1 MSRRITTLV
10 IVLLIAYGGVAAV
23 IASNSTPKLG
33 LDLKGGT
40 SVILRAPDGTDP
52 DVLSKAVEIMRG
64 RIEAF
69 GVQEPEISISGSNAV
84 LVQLPGVTDRERAL
98 QAIGQTGVLSF
109 RPVFAASFQSPIF
122 DTTTTTTVPETTST
136 TSAGETT
143 TTAAGS
149 TTTESTATTTPTTT
163 TTTLPAGVDP
173 TTGFTTDDSPDLLRS
188 WVPEYDSSGQL
199 IAGYEV
205 GTLCNDG
212 TTLATCQIGSDGA
225 PTNGTPD
232 PMTGSDITEALAN
245 FSQTTG
251 QWQVDLKLNSDGARK
266 FQELTRAAAQFATG
280 DPQRQIA
287 IVLDGKII
295 SAPQVASTV
304 DASTG
309 IAGGSAVI
317 TLGAGDNQ
325 QAQAQD
331 LAVVLRYGSLP
342 VSFVQDQVQSVSAT
356 LGSDSLRSGLIAGLA
371 GLILVAL
378 YMLLYYRSLGVV
390 TIVGLSVFG
399 SLMLIVLG
407 LLSTTSGLTLTLAGV
422 TGIVVSVGI
431 TADSYIVF
439 YERIK
444 EELHRGRTMRAAVD
458 EGFSRAFHTILTAD
472 SVSILAAVLLWLLA
486 VGPVKGFALT
496 LGIATLLD
504 IFVAYF
510 FTRNAVG
517 AIAHGGLGEGGRF
530 SIRAAAGGVQ
540 EAS

>member
-1 MSRRITTLV
+1 
-10 IVLLIAYGGVAAV
+10 
-23 IASNSTPKLG
+23 
-33 LDLKGGT
+33 
-40 SVILRAPDGTDP
+40 
-52 DVLSKAVEIMRG
+52 
-64 RIEAF
+64 
-69 GVQEPEISISGSNAV
+69 
-84 LVQLPGVTDRERAL
+84 
-98 QAIGQTGVLSF
+98 
-109 RPVFAASFQSPIF
+109 
-122 DTTTTTTVPETTST
+122 
-136 TSAGETT
+136 
-143 TTAAGS
+143 
-149 TTTESTATTTPTTT
+149 
-163 TTTLPAGVDP
+163 
-173 TTGFTTDDSPDLLRS
+173 
-188 WVPEYDSSGQL
+188 VPEYDSKDKV
-199 IAGYEV
+199 IAGYEI

-212 TTLATCQIGSDGA
+212 TTLATCEVGTDGN

-251 QWQVDLKLNSDGARK
+251 QWQVDLKLNDDGARK

-295 SAPQVASTV
+295 SAPQVASNV
-304 DASTG
+304 DANTG

-317 TLGAGDNQ
+317 TLGTGDNQ
-325 QAQAQD
+325 QAEAQD

-342 VSFVQDQVQSVSAT
+342 VSFEQDQVQSVSAT

-371 GLILVAL
+371 GLILVAI
-378 YMLLYYRSLGVV
+378 YMLLYYRSLGAV

-407 LLSTTSGLTLTLAGV
+407 LLSRTSGLTLTLAGV

-444 EELHRGRTMRAAVD
+444 EELHRGRTMNAAVD

-472 SVSILAAVLLWLLA
+472 TVSMLAAVLLWLLA

-496 LGIATLLD
+496 LGIATFLD
-504 IFVAYF
+504 ILVAYF

-517 AIAHGGLGEGGRF
+517 AIAHSGLGEGGQF

>member
-1 MSRRITTLV
+1 MSRRIVTLI
-10 IVLLIAYGGVAAV
+10 IVVVLAYGGVAA
-23 IASNSTPKLG
+23 ILGTQSTPKLG

-52 DVLSKAVEIMRG
+52 AVLEKAVEIMRG

-69 GVQEPEISISGSNAV
+69 GVQEPEISISGTNGV

-109 RPVFAASFQSPIF
+109 RPVLAASIQSPLLE
-122 DTTTTTTVPETTST
+122 TTTTTTTETTTTTTAGETTT

-143 TTAAGS
+143 TT
-149 TTTESTATTTPTTT
+149 ESTTT
-163 TTTLPAGVDP
+163 TTPSTTTTTFPAGVDP
-173 TTGFTTDDSPDLLRS
+173 TTGFTIDDSPDLLHS
-188 WVPEYDSSGQL
+188 WVPEYDATGQL

-205 GTLCNDG
+205 GTLCDDG
-212 TTLATCQIGSDGA
+212 TTLATCQSADGTT

-251 QWQVDLKLNSDGARK
+251 QWEVSLKLNGDGATK
-266 FQELTRAAAQFATG
+266 FQQLTKDAAQYATG

-304 DASTG
+304 DPNTG
-309 IAGGSAVI
+309 IAGGSATI

-325 QAQAQD
+325 QAEAQD

-342 VSFVQDQVQSVSAT
+342 VSFVRDQVQSVSAT
-356 LGSDSLRSGLIAGLA
+356 LGSDSLRSGLIAGIA

-378 YMLLYYRSLGVV
+378 YMILYYRSLGIV
-390 TIVGLSVFG
+390 TILGLSIFG

-407 LLSTTSGLTLTLAGV
+407 LLGKASGLTLTLAGV

-444 EELHRGRTMRAAVD
+444 EELHRGRTMRAAVE

-472 SVSILAAVLLWLLA
+472 TVSILAAVLLWLLA

-496 LGIATLLD
+496 LGIATFLD
-504 IFVAYF
+504 ILVAYF

-517 AIAHGGLGEGGRF
+517 AVALSGLGEQGVF
-530 SIRAAAGGVQ
+530 SVRAAAGGVR
-540 EAS
+540 EVS

>member
-1 MSRRITTLV
+1 MSRRIITLV
-10 IVLLIAYGGVAAV
+10 IVLLLAYGGVAA
-23 IASNSTPKLG
+23 IIGSGSTPELG

-52 DVLSKAVEIMRG
+52 AVLTKAVEIMRG

-69 GVQEPEISISGSNAV
+69 GVQEPEISISGNNGV

-98 QAIGQTGVLSF
+98 EAIGQTGVLSF
-109 RPVFAASFQSPIF
+109 RPVLTSSLQSPLF
-122 DTTTTTTVPETTST
+122 DTTTTTAPTTT
-136 TSAGETT
+136 TTAAGETT
-143 TTAAGS
+143 TTAGE
-149 TTTESTATTTPTTT
+149 TTTTTPTTT
-163 TTTLPAGVDP
+163 TTLPQGVDP
-173 TTGFTTDDSPDLLRS
+173 STGFTINDSPDLLQS
-188 WVPEYDSSGQL
+188 WVPQYNADGQL
-199 IAGYEV
+199 VAGYEV

-212 TTLATCQIGSDGA
+212 TTLATCQGGDGA
-225 PTNGTPD
+225 PTNGTVD
-232 PMTGSDITEALAN
+232 PLTGSDITEALAN

-251 QWQVDLKLNSDGARK
+251 QWEVNLKLNSDGAAK
-266 FQELTRAAAQFATG
+266 FQALTKAAAQFPTG
-280 DPQRQIA
+280 DPERQIA
-287 IVLDGKII
+287 IVLDGKVI
-295 SAPQVASTV
+295 SAPQVAETV
-304 DASTG
+304 DANTG
-309 IAGGSAVI
+309 IAGGNAVI

-325 QAQAQD
+325 QSQAQD

-342 VSFVQDQVQSVSAT
+342 VAFEQDQVQSVSAT

-371 GLILVAL
+371 GLILVAI
-378 YMLLYYRSLGVV
+378 YMLLYYRSLGAV
-390 TIVGLSVFG
+390 TIIGLSVFG

-407 LLSTTSGLTLTLAGV
+407 LLSKTSGVTLTLAGV

-444 EELHRGRTMRAAVD
+444 EELRRGRTMRAAVD

-472 SVSILAAVLLWLLA
+472 TVSILAAVLLWLLA

-496 LGIATLLD
+496 LGIATFLD
-504 IFVAYF
+504 ILVAYF
-510 FTRNAVG
+510 FTRNAVS
-517 AIAHGGLGEGGRF
+517 AIAHGGLGEGGLF

>member
-10 IVLLIAYGGVAAV
+10 IVLLLAYGGVAAI
-23 IASNSTPKLG
+23 IATGSTPKLG

-40 SVILRAPDGTDP
+40 SVILRAPEGTDP
-52 DVLSKAVEIMRG
+52 DVLTKAVEIMRG

-69 GVQEPEISISGSNAV
+69 GVQEPEISISGANSV

-98 QAIGQTGVLSF
+98 EAIGQTGVLSF
-109 RPVFAASFQSPIF
+109 RPVFDSSFQSSVF
-122 DTTTTTTVPETTST
+122 DVAAPT
-136 TSAGETT
+136 TT
-143 TTAAGS
+143 TTAAADTGS
-149 TTTESTATTTPTTT
+149 TTTTDGTTTTTEATTT

-173 TTGFTTDDSPDLLRS
+173 ETGFTTNDSPDLLQS
-188 WVPEYDSSGQL
+188 WVPEYGTNGSL
-199 IAGYEV
+199 TAGYEI

-212 TTLATCQIGSDGA
+212 TTLATCQMGTNGA

-232 PMTGSDITEALAN
+232 PLTGSDITEALAT

-251 QWQVDLKLNSDGARK
+251 QWQVDLKLNDDGARK
-266 FQELTRAAAQFATG
+266 FQELTRAAAQFTTG
-280 DPQRQIA
+280 NPQRQIA
-287 IVLDGKII
+287 IVLDGKVI
-295 SAPQVASTV
+295 SAPQVSESV
-304 DASTG
+304 DPNTG

-317 TLGAGDNQ
+317 TLGSGDNQ
-325 QAQAQD
+325 QTEAQD
-331 LAVVLRYGSLP
+331 LSVVLRYGSLP
-342 VSFVQDQVQSVSAT
+342 VSFEQDQVQSVSAT

-371 GLILVAL
+371 GLILVAI
-378 YMLLYYRSLGVV
+378 YMMLYYRSLGAV
-390 TIVGLSVFG
+390 TIIGLSVFG

-407 LLSTTSGLTLTLAGV
+407 LLSRTSGLTLTLAGV

-444 EELHRGRTMRAAVD
+444 EELHRGRTMKAAVD

-472 SVSILAAVLLWLLA
+472 TVSILAAVLLWLLA

-496 LGIATLLD
+496 LGIATFLD
-504 IFVAYF
+504 ILVAYF
-510 FTRNAVG
+510 FTRNAVS
-517 AIAHGGLGEGGRF
+517 ALAHGGLGEGGAF

>member
-1 MSRRITTLV
+1 
-10 IVLLIAYGGVAAV
+10 VL
-23 IASNSTPKLG
+23 T
-33 LDLKGGT
+33 
-40 SVILRAPDGTDP
+40 
-52 DVLSKAVEIMRG
+52 KAVEIMRG

-69 GVQEPEISISGSNAV
+69 GVQEPEIAISGNNSV
-84 LVQLPGVTDRERAL
+84 LVQLPGVTDRARAL

-109 RPVFAASFQSPIF
+109 RPVFTSSFQSPIF
-122 DTTTTTTVPETTST
+122 DTTT
-136 TSAGETT
+136 A
-143 TTAAGS
+143 TTAA
-149 TTTESTATTTPTTT
+149 TTT
-163 TTTLPAGVDP
+163 TTPGDTTSTSADTTTTEATTTTTSLPEGVDP
-173 TTGFTTDDSPDLLRS
+173 GTGFTITDSPELLRA
-188 WVPEYDSSGQL
+188 WVPEYDSNGSL
-199 IAGYEV
+199 TAGYEI

-212 TTLATCQIGSDGA
+212 TTLATCQEGSDGN

-251 QWQVDLKLNSDGARK
+251 QWQVDLKLNDDGARK
-266 FQELTRAAAQFATG
+266 FQELTRAAAQFPTG
-280 DPQRQIA
+280 DPERQIA

-304 DASTG
+304 DANIG

-325 QAQAQD
+325 QAAAQD

-342 VSFVQDQVQSVSAT
+342 VSFEQDQVQSVSAT

-371 GLILVAL
+371 GLILVAI
-378 YMLLYYRSLGVV
+378 YMLLYYRSLGAV

-407 LLSTTSGLTLTLAGV
+407 LLSRTAGLTLTLAGV

-444 EELHRGRTMRAAVD
+444 EELHRGRTMKAAVD
-458 EGFSRAFHTILTAD
+458 EGFSRAFHTIITAD
-472 SVSILAAVLLWLLA
+472 TVSILAAVLLWLLA

-496 LGIATLLD
+496 LGIATFLD
-504 IFVAYF
+504 ILVAYF
-510 FTRNAVG
+510 FTRNAVS
-517 AIAHGGLGEGGRF
+517 AIAHSGLGEGGRF